1 MGHAQDRALIQW
13 CGFSSAQYVDRI
25 RRNANIWRNIIMY
38 AIINNGILLI
48 DVICYTVDIEKNINK
63 NI

>member
-1 MGHAQDRALIQW
+1 
-13 CGFSSAQYVDRI
+13 
-25 RRNANIWRNIIMY
+25 MY